1 LLISKVRISSGDAFN
16 RDMQLDLNTEYH
28 VTRFRIDC
36 RLADAFDNVDV
47 AVTLLVG
54 EGHVHNKLFFFKKGI
69 QTLCSFS
76 YLATLYLVPH
86 FF

>member
-1 LLISKVRISSGDAFN
+1 MVKYVIFAGDAFN

-47 AVTLLVG
+47 AVTLMVC
-54 EGHVHNKLFFFKKGI
+54 EDCVYIRHVQGDPKRCAPIKFQL
-69 QTLCSFS
+69 
-76 YLATLYLVPH
+76 
-86 FF
+86 